1 MIQLIT
7 AVVILGAEGRP
18 SEPPPLTEQQA
29 ARIQRLVAA
38 VKKQDGVV
46 RRQLVS
52 AQQELIGAYADY
64 ELDERRIA
72 ELQERIASLQRD
84 LLKNYHRLQLE
95 LRRIVGPE
103 RFRTVKLRVDYNM
116 RNRQTPTDQS
126 NKVEDGK

>member
-126 NKVEDGK
+126 KKVEDGK